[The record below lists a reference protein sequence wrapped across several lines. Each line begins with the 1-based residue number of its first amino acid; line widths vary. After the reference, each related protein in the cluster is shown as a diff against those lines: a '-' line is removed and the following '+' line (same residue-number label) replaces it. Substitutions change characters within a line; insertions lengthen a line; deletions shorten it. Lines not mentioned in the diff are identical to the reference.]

1 MDHRENTPRLAN
13 AKQYYEDQGDTVQIK
28 DLLIGDYLFNNQV
41 VFEYK
46 TLEDFIKSVQ
56 ESRVFNQAID
66 QTQAFPCLYSHE
78 HYCLM
83 FSTGLNNSSIC
94 I

>member
-28 DLLIGDYLFNNQV
+28 DLLIGDYIFNNQV

-56 ESRVFNQAID
+56 
-66 QTQAFPCLYSHE
+66 
-78 HYCLM
+78 
-83 FSTGLNNSSIC
+83 
-94 I
+94 